1 MLFAQKTKGYF
12 VDFGDN
18 VVTVAR
24 TSGSGSPLTIEQV
37 IEVPSGDEA
46 GLAEA
51 IRQIQPKKSPS
62 GYLHANV
69 SVYPTKRL
77 VRRATLELKRVK
89 EPAYL
94 LEVASSQFRIDAE
107 KYALAV
113 LNSADGSD
121 FDVNRAAQK
130 EVLFCGLA
138 HDDIVEVQDRLLAQG
153 IYPERLELG
162 TVGALGALVS
172 VLASAKSKVPTLVLE
187 IGTDSTHSFIV
198 TGDGIETSRPI
209 PQGLESMIPMVQK
222 ELNLKD
228 EESARK
234 LFFSNTFDFTGMGPV
249 LIRKLLKELQSS
261 IGFYEVQTG
270 QSIGQVC
277 CLLLPPKLGWL
288 EGSIAAQLGVGQ
300 LNFEFGPW
308 LQARGITVPETGLT
322 LDARLLGLLG
332 LMAHYH
338 AVLPEKK

>member
-18 VVTVAR
+18 VVTLAR
-24 TSGSGSPLTIEQV
+24 TSSSVAPLTIEQV
-37 IEVPSGDEA
+37 IEVPA
-46 GLAEA
+46 GNDAALEDA

-62 GYLHANV
+62 GYLHATV
-69 SVYPTKRL
+69 GVYPLKRL
-77 VRRATLELKRVK
+77 VRRAALELKRVK

-94 LEVASSQFRIDAE
+94 AEVASTQFRIEAE
-107 KYALAV
+107 KYSLAV

-130 EVLFCGLA
+130 EVLFCGLSN
-138 HDDIVEVQDRLLAQG
+138 DDIVETQDRLLAHG

-172 VLASAKSKVPTLVLE
+172 FLAAAKSKTPTLVLE
-187 IGTDSTHSFIV
+187 IGMDSTHSFIV
-198 TGDGIETSRPI
+198 TGEGIETSRPI
-209 PQGLESMIPMVQK
+209 PQGLDSMIPVVQK

-234 LFFSNTFDFTGMGPV
+234 LFFSNTFDFTGMGPA

-277 CLLLPPKLGWL
+277 CLLLPSKLAWL

-300 LNFEFGPW
+300 LGFEFAPW
-308 LQARGITVPETGLT
+308 LQVRGITVPETGLT
-322 LDARLLGLLG
+322 VDARLLGLLG

>member
-18 VVTVAR
+18 VVTLAR
-24 TSGSGSPLTIEQV
+24 TSAPVPPLSIEQV
-37 IEVPSGDEA
+37 IEVPA
-46 GLAEA
+46 GNDAALEDAV
-51 IRQIQPKKSPS
+51 RQIQPKKGPS
-62 GYLHANV
+62 GYLHAIV
-69 SVYPTKRL
+69 GVYPAKRL
-77 VRRATLELKRVK
+77 VRRASLELKRIK

-94 LEVASSQFRIDAE
+94 AEVVSTQFRIEAD

-113 LNSADGSD
+113 LNSSDGMD
-121 FDVNRAAQK
+121 FDVNRASQK
-130 EVLFCGLA
+130 EVLFCGLPN
-138 HDDIVEVQDRLLAQG
+138 DDIVEMQDRLLAHG

-162 TVGALGALVS
+162 TISALGALVS
-172 VLASAKSKVPTLVLE
+172 FLAAAKAKTPALVLE
-187 IGTDSTHSFIV
+187 IGMDSTHSFIV
-198 TGDGIETSRPI
+198 SEDGVEASRPI
-209 PQGLESMIPMVQK
+209 PQGLDSMIPVVQK

-234 LFFSNTFDFTGMGPV
+234 LFFSNTFDFTGMGPA
-249 LIRKLLKELQSS
+249 LLRKLLKELQSS

-277 CLLLPPKLGWL
+277 CLSLPTKLAWL
-288 EGSIAAQLGVGQ
+288 EGSIAGQLGVGQ
-300 LNFEFGPW
+300 MGLEFAPW

-322 LDARLLGLLG
+322 VNARLLGLFG